1 MLPRHE
7 PATVERARVPG
18 PGVKDSVGQPP
29 TRIHRTPRPTLPQA
43 PKGESH
49 GHGVTHVPRWRDR
62 LGWHSSDRVLTNRQ
76 GHPVTNNQSQRTVGS
91 RGPATLENYHF
102 LEKITHFDRER
113 IPERVVHARGF
124 VCYGEF
130 EATGKIGD
138 EPASKYTRAK
148 LFQEAGKKTP
158 LAIRFS
164 TVIGGRDSSEAARD
178 PRGFAVKFYTEDGN
192 WDLVGNNLAV
202 FFIRDAIKFPDVIH
216 SLKPDPVTF
225 RQEPNRIF
233 DFMSQTPESMHMLT
247 HLFSPRGIPASY
259 RHMEGFGVN
268 TYKMV
273 NAQGQTVLVKYHF
286 HPRCGVA
293 SLTAAEAAKVQGQD
307 LGSASKDL
315 YEAIERGEYPQWD
328 MHVQIMDDHEHPEL
342 DWDPLDDTKIWPE
355 KDFPLRHVGVMTLN
369 RNVEDFFNE
378 NEQIAMGTGVLVD
391 GLDFSDDK
399 MLVGRTF
406 SYSDTQRY
414 RVGSNYLQL
423 PVNQAKNA
431 RVATNLARRADVLL
445 PRPGPGSE
453 PARELRAL
461 HPRRAAR
468 GAARGAERSAGD
480 PRPADP
486 ERDRAAQR
494 LRAGARPLLHDD
506 GLGARRPGPEHGHA
520 ARPVRARRAGADA
533 LAPAAGPRRLRQ
545 PGGPDD
551 RPRGRRCPASRSRC
565 RSQVLTDEDR
575 RRLQNL
581 GNNGDRID
589 PTVWGQWTSS
599 VKNREARAE
608 EVLEGMRT
616 AVAGMDQ
623 AAE

>member
-1 MLPRHE
+1 MSKGQDQTDQQNRQ
-7 PATVERARVPG
+7 PG
-18 PGVKDSVGQPP
+18 D
-29 TRIHRTPRPTLPQA
+29 RT
-43 PKGESH
+43 
-49 GHGVTHVPRWRDR
+49 
-62 LGWHSSDRVLTNRQ
+62 LTTRQ
-76 GHPVTNNQSQRTVGS
+76 GHPVANNQSQRTVGS

-102 LEKITHFDRER
+102 LEKISHFDRER

-130 EATGKIGD
+130 EATGQIGD

-148 LFQEAGKKTP
+148 LFQDAGKKTP

-164 TVIGGRDSSEAARD
+164 TVIGGRDSSEVARD

-216 SLKPDPVTF
+216 SLKPDPLTF

-273 NAQGQTVLVKYHF
+273 NAEGETVLVKYHF

-293 SLTAAEAAKVQGQD
+293 SLTAAEAEKVQGKD

-315 YEAIERGEYPQWD
+315 HEAIERGEFPQWE
-328 MHVQIMDDHEHPEL
+328 MFVQILEDHEHPEL

-355 KDFPLRHVGVMTLN
+355 DQFPLRKIGVMTLN
-369 RNVEDFFNE
+369 RNVSDHHNE

-414 RVGSNYLQL
+414 RVGPNYLQL
-423 PVNQAKNA
+423 PVNQPKGVDGRVHTNQRGGQMSYGVDLAEGQNPHVNFEPSLHDGLTEAPTQPNTPPEIRGRLTQSVIERRNDYVQPRA
-431 RVATNLARRADVLL
+431 RYCTMMDW
-445 PRPGPGSE
+445 
-453 PARELRAL
+453 
-461 HPRRAAR
+461 
-468 GAARGAERSAGD
+468 
-480 PRPADP
+480 
-486 ERDRAAQR
+486 ERDDLVHNMGMLLAQCEHDVQQR
-494 LRAGARPLLHDD
+494 MLWHLLMVHDD
-506 GLGARRPGPEHGHA
+506 YGIRVGELLRLTADDVRHLGPLPN
-520 ARPVRARRAGADA
+520 
-533 LAPAAGPRRLRQ
+533 
-545 PGGPDD
+545 
-551 RPRGRRCPASRSRC
+551 
-565 RSQVLTDEDR
+565 QVLTEQEQR
-575 RRLQNL
+575 RMRNL
-581 GNNGDRID
+581 GRNGDVID
-589 PTVWGQWTSS
+589 SGAWWKHTSS
-599 VKNREARAE
+599 VKNHRATAE
-608 EVLEGMRT
+608 EVLGGLRE
-616 AVAGMDQ
+616 
-623 AAE
+623 AAMK